1 MKSILKKEVYEVTIK
16 HSKFIGVIIPIES
29 LDDIK
34 DNLNKLKEEY
44 KNATHYCYAFKLI
57 DDKGCSDDGEP
68 NKTAGIPILNVIEG
82 ENLINVLVVVIRYF
96 GGIKLGPGGL
106 IRAYS
111 STCKEVINKALK
123 IDLINGYEVSI
134 TFPYSN
140 EKEINYLLKNSIIKN
155 KEYKES
161 CTYTIEVTKEVLDSI
176 SNFVTINYIN
186 EKIIPKLD

>member
-34 DNLNKLKEEY
+34 VNLNKLKEEY

-57 DDKGCSDDGEP
+57 NDKGCSDDGEP
-68 NKTAGIPILNVIEG
+68 NKTAGIPILNVLGG

-176 SNFVTINYIN
+176 SNFVTINYKH